1 MDTEL
6 SQDQALDLAIKIL
19 TSSGATEENALPL
32 AKGIIQAELDGIKS
46 HGFHYL
52 PIYCL
57 HLSCNKVKGDARPK
71 TNHKSNVALSVNAD
85 NGFAHR
91 AISIGF
97 KDLIPA
103 AKENGIASLGISNSY
118 NCGVLGYHTKKI
130 AEEKLIGIGFT
141 NAPASIA
148 PLGGIKP
155 VIGTNPFSVAINNQG
170 SVKILIDQS
179 ASVTAKSEIA
189 VRAKSGESIPT
200 GWAFGPDGKDTT
212 DPSIALKGTM
222 APSGGYKGFGVG
234 LFVEIM
240 AACLTGSNL
249 GIEASSF
256 ADNTGGPPGTGQ
268 FFIAINPDKFSDGF
282 ENKISSLVNAVE
294 TQEGTRIPGSKRM
307 NNAELN
313 SNAAITIKEE
323 LYNKILSIKS

>member
-6 SQDQALDLAIKIL
+6 SQDQALELAVKKL
-19 TSSGATEENALPL
+19 TAAGASKENALPL

-57 HLSCNKVKGDARPK
+57 HLSCNKVKGDASPK
-71 TNHKSNVALSVNAD
+71 SNHKSNVALSVDAD

-97 KDLIPA
+97 EDLVPA

-118 NCGVLGYHTKKI
+118 NCGVLGYHTKKL
-130 AEEKLIGIGFT
+130 AQEKLIGIGFT

-155 VIGTNPFSVAINNQG
+155 VIGTNPFSVAIYNHG

-179 ASVTAKSEIA
+179 ASVVAKSEIA
-189 VRAKSGESIPT
+189 VRSKSGEAIPT
-200 GWAFGPDGKDTT
+200 GWAFGPDGNDTT
-212 DPSIALKGTM
+212 DPSVALKGTM

-240 AACLTGSNL
+240 AACLTGSSL

-256 ADNTGGPPGTGQ
+256 ADDTGGPPGTGQ
-268 FFIAINPDKFSDGF
+268 FFIAINPDMFSTDF
-282 ENKISSLVNAVE
+282 ESKISSLINAVE
-294 TQEGTRIPGSKRM
+294 AQENARLPGSKRM
-307 NNAELN
+307 SNAEEN

-323 LYNKILSIKS
+323 LYNKILSINP